1 MSEILKALKASEQ
14 EHQRYDAVSTVTINQ
29 SASTAP
35 KASRMIIAMA
45 FTAPVILTVSWLSYD
60 TYQRYQQHQ
69 VSSSIV
75 VNAEPE
81 IIEVESTFLALPYL
95 DKSDLKTTQVRVEP
109 ASITAMSEVAYVVGD
124 EQNVSQPVTAVAVK
138 PSVDA
143 SNLNT
148 AEEPVIDNLSQLD
161 LSQFSPELAQRV
173 QSAFSNSDSSL
184 NVTDQNSNSPSESLQ
199 NAMEANVTGNAI
211 KLSQRGADFV
221 GSLPAMNFQTHVY
234 SSRTDKRWVKI
245 NGSEF
250 VEGDRVSSDV
260 TLVAIEQRYCTI
272 EYQGQLIEVP
282 ALYDWKG

>member
-29 SASTAP
+29 SASTEP

-69 VSSSIV
+69 VSSSVV

-109 ASITAMSEVAYVVGD
+109 VSIIAMSDAADVIGD
-124 EQNVSQPVTAVAVK
+124 EQNVSQPVTTK
-138 PSVDA
+138 PSADT

-148 AEEPVIDNLSQLD
+148 AEEPVIDDLSQLD

-199 NAMEANVTGNAI
+199 NAMEGNVTRNAI

-245 NGSEF
+245 NGTEF
-250 VEGDRVSSDV
+250 SEGDRVNSDV